1 MKDLELNQQN
11 DQDTLKQGTFKNGED
26 FRLLKLGPDDLDAIF
41 GLHQHV
47 VETLDSD
54 EKAYMLPKSRDYF
67 HDHFE
72 KASGNTFLGLDMNG
86 YLVAM
91 SMVNHPVPA
100 APDTG
105 MVDMPSAPPA
115 LQTSLLQAVCVHETF
130 RGNGLMAHMVGEW
143 IKHAFEHD
151 RDHVVAEIDIHN
163 VASWYSFMKQGLD
176 IVSIGVDQ
184 SDGTVV
190 YNMHGETNALAR
202 GDLRA
207 AFNHHTNASVQNI
220 AAQKELL
227 AKGHRVTGFD
237 KDTGLLTFSRPR
249 NG

>member
-1 MKDLELNQQN
+1 MKTLELKQ
-11 DQDTLKQGTFKNGED
+11 DTQDTLKHGTFKNGAD
-26 FRLLKLGPDDLDAIF
+26 FKLLKLGADDLDAIF

-47 VETLDSD
+47 VETLGSN
-54 EKAYMLPKSRDYF
+54 EKAYMLPKSRNYF

-91 SMVNHPVPA
+91 AMINHPVPA
-100 APDTG
+100 APETG
-105 MVDMPSAPPA
+105 MVDMPNEPPA

-130 RGNGLMAHMVGEW
+130 RGNGMMAHMVGEW
-143 IKHAFEHD
+143 IKHAHSHG

-176 IVSIGVDQ
+176 IVSIGVDA

-190 YNMHGETNALAR
+190 YNMHGKTSALTQ

-207 AFNHHTNASVQNI
+207 AFNHHADAPVDNI
-220 AAQKELL
+220 TVQKELL
-227 AKGHRVTGFD
+227 AAGYRATGFD
-237 KDTGLLTFSRPR
+237 KDTGLLKFTAPR

>member
-1 MKDLELNQQN
+1 MKDLELNRQN
-11 DQDTLKQGTFKNGED
+11 DQGTLKQGTFKNGEN
-26 FRLLKLGPDDLDAIF
+26 FRILKLGADDLDAIY
-41 GLHQHV
+41 GLHEHV
-47 VETLDSD
+47 VETLTSD

-91 SMVNHPVPA
+91 SMVNHPVPT

-130 RGNGLMAHMVGEW
+130 RGNGMMTHMVGEW
-143 IKHAFEHD
+143 IKHAYDHD
-151 RDHVVAEIDIHN
+151 REHIVAEIDVHN
-163 VASWYSFMKQGLD
+163 IASWYSFMKQGLD
-176 IVSIGVDQ
+176 IVSIGVDS

-190 YNMHGETNALAR
+190 YNMHGKTDALAK

-207 AFNHHTNASVQNI
+207 SFNHHATTPTHDI
-220 AAQKELL
+220 TAQKKLF
-227 AKGHRVTGFD
+227 AAGYRATGFD
-237 KDTGLLTFSRPR
+237 KQAGLLTFAAPR